1 MLETGKKAPAFTLP
15 AASGG
20 KVSLKD
26 FRGAPVI
33 LYFYP
38 KDNTPGC
45 TTEACDFRDNFA
57 RVTAAGAVVLG
68 VSGDSVASH
77 VKFRDKHDLPFELLS
92 DESFDMLEKY
102 GVWQKKKLYGR
113 TFMGIVRTTVL
124 IDGDGVVRRIWPKV
138 RVKGHVDEVLE
149 ALAELS

>member
-20 KVSLKD
+20 TVSLKD
-26 FRGAPVI
+26 FAGSPVI

-45 TTEACDFRDNFA
+45 TQEACDFRDNFA
-57 RVTAAGAVVLG
+57 RVTSAGAVVLG
-68 VSGDSVASH
+68 ISADSIASH
-77 VKFRDKHDLPFELLS
+77 VKFRDKHELPFELLS
-92 DESFDMLEKY
+92 DESHEMLEKY
-102 GVWQKKKLYGR
+102 GAWQPKKLYGKS
-113 TFMGIVRTTVL
+113 FLGIVRSTVL
-124 IDGDGVVRRIWPKV
+124 IDGKGVVRRVWPKV

-149 ALAELS
+149 ALTEIS